1 MKNWLTQILGL
12 CTAVLLLSSCEKD
25 EDRVVAM
32 PGRETT
38 LSTVVTNVP
47 LTLDD
52 KDKTY
57 VVYSWTPVS
66 YGYAG
71 EVVSY
76 TLEIDKKGNNFAT
89 AKPFST
95 GSAVS
100 KSFTVSEINNL
111 MIDLGAVQNETTK
124 EYSFIE
130 LEVRAKAALSGSPT
144 ATALAKYTP
153 VAVLAGTPYN
163 ANAAIVYPSLWV
175 PGAYQGWAPDK
186 APTIAS
192 GDKDI
197 TTRFDGYIN
206 FTGAGQ
212 PEFKLTDAP
221 AWDKGIYGKGTSTT
235 DDKGVIKG
243 TLVSPGDNITVP
255 EAGYYHVVA
264 NLTDKTYELRKT
276 TWAVIGSAT
285 AKGWDN
291 ETPMTY
297 NATTGVWTV
306 TTALSADGEVKF
318 RANNAWDLDY
328 GDKGADGLL
337 ERGADNIKV
346 PGAGNYTITLD
357 LSKGAGNY
365 TYSFK
370 KN

>member
-1 MKNWLTQILGL
+1 
-12 CTAVLLLSSCEKD
+12 
-25 EDRVVAM
+25 
-32 PGRETT
+32 
-38 LSTVVTNVP
+38 
-47 LTLDD
+47 LDD
-52 KDKTY
+52 ANKTF

-76 TLEIDKKGNNFAT
+76 TLEIDKKGNNFAA
-89 AKPFST
+89 AKPYST
-95 GSAVS
+95 GSSVS
-100 KSFTVSEINNL
+100 KSFTVSEINTL
-111 MIDLGAVQNETTK
+111 MIDMGAVQNENTK
-124 EYSFIE
+124 EYSPIA
-130 LEVRAKAALSGSPT
+130 LEVRAKASLAGSPT
-144 ATALAKYTP
+144 ADALAKYTP
-153 VAVLAGTPYN
+153 VVALAGTPYN

-197 TTRFDGYIN
+197 KTTFEGYIN

-221 AWDKGIYGKGTSTT
+221 AWDKGIFGKGTSTT
-235 DDKGVIKG
+235 AANGVISG

-255 EAGYYHVVA
+255 EAGYYLVTA
-264 NLTDKTYELRKT
+264 NLTSSTYTLTKT

-285 AKGWDN
+285 AKGWDAD
-291 ETPMTY
+291 TPMTY
-297 NATTGVWTV
+297 NTATGVWTV
-306 TTALSADGEVKF
+306 TTTLSAGGEVKF
-318 RANNAWDLDY
+318 RANNEWVLDY
-328 GDKGADGLL
+328 GDRGADGLL

-365 TYSFK
+365 SYSFK